1 MNTQGS
7 QDARQREKFWQGRS
21 YATRKELV
29 MKPSEKWAYL
39 ADFAVD
45 DIEFIDE
52 PLSATKDLLVEIAS
66 LEAPYTG
73 LCFDNVELES
83 INAELVEALEGMS
96 NWFDSDGYATSVPPR
111 VLVFSMRQALAKAR
125 GES

>member
-1 MNTQGS
+1 
-7 QDARQREKFWQGRS
+7 
-21 YATRKELV
+21 

-39 ADFAVD
+39 ADFTVG

-83 INAELVEALEGMS
+83 INAELVEACSELLSAIDAMMGEAG
-96 NWFDSDGYATSVPPR
+96 DATVSFGVAM
-111 VLVFSMRQALAKAR
+111 LVVEARARAKQTLAKAR
-125 GES
+125 GEA